1 MIPIP
6 RSFLFVPADSDR
18 KLARGPE
25 SGAGALI
32 LDLEDAVAPERK
44 PAARAM
50 AAAWLRARLP
60 ASSSAAPQAWVRVNA
75 LDSGLAMADLA
86 VVVGARP
93 DGIVLPKCQGAGD
106 LLRLDAALSA
116 LEAREGL
123 ADRTIAVMPLVT
135 ETPAALFALGGYA
148 GAPRLA
154 ALTWGGEDLAAALG
168 ARANRLPDG
177 TWDDPY
183 RLARALT
190 LIAAAHARVP
200 AIDTV
205 FADLRNLEA
214 LRADCAAG
222 RRMGFAGRMA
232 IHPDQVAVIEEA
244 YAPTAEER
252 AWAERV
258 LAAFAAQ
265 PGAGVVTLDGA
276 MLDQPHLVQAR
287 RILGV

>member
-1 MIPIP
+1 M

-25 SGAGALI
+25 SGAAALI
-32 LDLEDAVAPERK
+32 LDLEDSVALDRK
-44 PAARAM
+44 PIAREL
-50 AAAWLRARLP
+50 AAAWLRSRTAP
-60 ASSSAAPQAWVRVNA
+60 PQAWVRINA

-86 VVVGARP
+86 AIVAARP
-93 DGIVLPKCQGAGD
+93 DGIVLPKCASAAD
-106 LLRLDAALSA
+106 LARLDGALSA

-123 ADRTIAVMPLVT
+123 PDRSIPVMPLVT
-135 ETPAALFALGGYA
+135 ETPAAMFALGGYA

-190 LIAAAHARVP
+190 LIAAGAAGVP

-205 FADLRNLEA
+205 YADVRDLEG
-214 LRADCAAG
+214 LRAECEAG

-232 IHPDQVAVIEEA
+232 IHPAQVAVIEQA
-244 YAPTAEER
+244 YAPTEAER

-258 LAAFAAQ
+258 IAAFDAA
-265 PGAGVVTLDGA
+265 PGAGVVSLDGR
-276 MLDQPHLVQAR
+276 MLDRPHLVQAR
-287 RILGV
+287 RLLGK

>member
-1 MIPIP
+1 M
-6 RSFLFVPADSDR
+6 RSFLFVPADSER

-25 SGAGALI
+25 SGAAALI
-32 LDLEDAVAPERK
+32 LDLEDSVALDRK
-44 PAARAM
+44 PVAREM
-50 AAAWLRARLP
+50 TAAWLRAR
-60 ASSSAAPQAWVRVNA
+60 SAGPRAWVRVNA
-75 LDSGLAMADLA
+75 LDTGLTMADLA
-86 VVVGARP
+86 AVVGARP
-93 DGIVLPKCQGAGD
+93 DGIVLPKCEGAAD
-106 LLRLDAALSA
+106 LARIDAALSA

-123 ADRTIAVMPLVT
+123 PDRAIPVMPLVT
-135 ETPAALFALGGYA
+135 ETPAAMFTLGSYA

-154 ALTWGGEDLAAALG
+154 AITWGGEDLAAGLA

-177 TWDDPY
+177 SWDEPY

-190 LIAAAHARVP
+190 LFAAGAAGVP

-205 FADLRNLEA
+205 YADARDLDG
-214 LRADCAAG
+214 LRAECEAG

-232 IHPDQVAVIEEA
+232 IHPAQVAVIEAA

-258 LAAFAAQ
+258 VAAFAAQ
-265 PGAGVVTLDGA
+265 PGAGVISLDGK
-276 MLDQPHLVQAR
+276 MVDRPHLVQAR